1 MEVNEL
7 ISLQRIGNNSD
18 DNMTENLGYESA
30 SLRSITPLSSHLEN
44 HDSIPNLVQ
53 HQIQNVADK
62 FQDTLNNSISVIK
75 EFKSERDI
83 SVSEENEMIFVL
95 LSTAEGM
102 LQNENIIKAI
112 ENDPNFPTLQKIS
125 EEYIKKPQISSI
137 PLIKVAKSISD
148 KVVTF
153 YSDGQRKPDNEEE
166 EVRRS
171 DQLPSPTTLYSAA
184 QPPIPSPTTLYSA
197 AQPPPFLR
205 SFISLSNPFS
215 SKKEEDEDEE
225 DEEEVPISEKYYD
238 KEYSTASKPTEE
250 TAGIPEQQ
258 QSFGKM
264 ETLTRIIIGFATVI
278 MLVALT
284 VEHPPL
290 AKNLFTKICNGAAR
304 VFKGIKSM

>member
-7 ISLQRIGNNSD
+7 ISLQRLGNNSD

-184 QPPIPSPTTLYSA
+184 QPP
-197 AQPPPFLR
+197 PFLR

-284 VEHPPL
+284 VEHPPV